1 MLARLYVKR
10 GAAWAWVSQFENA
23 IKDLKSA
30 TAYKGI
36 YSDAEIHEI
45 NQDIIRIKTR
55 QSSQT
60 VKMDGDLQYADS
72 NLDQA

>member
-1 MLARLYVKR
+1 MILGLKDSEREDEFYQKMLARLYVKR

-55 QSSQT
+55 
-60 VKMDGDLQYADS
+60 
-72 NLDQA
+72 